1 MGLTVNHST
10 YTYSEIKRQF
20 AAWKQLLY
28 HLEKK
33 GSKNLKIVEKF
44 SEAVW
49 IFTGCGTSY
58 YLAQTASLLFEN
70 ITGIPTKAVPSSEM
84 IIFPQHIF
92 NSKSN
97 YLVVPMSRSGTST
110 EVVMAARTVK
120 KDLKLP
126 TLAVS
131 CTPDSPLVKE
141 AVHTLEFPFEK
152 EQSVIMTGSFTS
164 MLMSVVHLA
173 ALYAEDRQL
182 ITKMAKL
189 ADTAEALVQ
198 SSEPQIKD
206 IALVDDLKDFVFLGQ
221 GPYFGIANEAA
232 LKIQEMSI
240 SHSQSF
246 HALEY
251 RHGPKSTATANTL
264 LTLLFSEAGLSLE
277 ADLLK
282 DLKQLGAKT
291 LALTSAHM
299 VEECH
304 RADYIIDVPPGYG
317 DILTPFMY
325 MPLLQLLGYYKAI
338 AKHLN
343 PDNPRNLTAVVE
355 FNLSENGKYGK

>member
-1 MGLTVNHST
+1 VNQST
-10 YTYSEIKRQF
+10 YTYTEIKRQF

-33 GSKNLKIVEKF
+33 RSKNLKIVEKY

-49 IFTGCGTSY
+49 VFTGCGTSY
-58 YLAQTASLLFEN
+58 YLAQVASLLFEN
-70 ITGIPTKAVPSSEM
+70 LTGIPSKAVPCSE
-84 IIFPQHIF
+84 ILIFPQIIF
-92 NSKSN
+92 NSKSE
-97 YLVVPMSRSGTST
+97 YLVVPISRSGTST
-110 EVVMAARTVK
+110 EAIMASRTAK
-120 KDLKLP
+120 NNLKLP
-126 TLAVS
+126 TLVVS
-131 CTPDSPLVKE
+131 CNPDSTLVKE
-141 AVHTLEFPFEK
+141 AVHALSFPFEK
-152 EQSVIMTGSFTS
+152 EESMIMTGSFTS
-164 MLMSVVHLA
+164 MLLSIVHLA

-182 ITKMAKL
+182 ITKIAKL

-198 SSEPQIKD
+198 NSEPQIKD
-206 IALVDDLKDFVFLGQ
+206 IAFVDDLEDFVFLGQ
-221 GPYFGIANEAA
+221 GPYYGIANEAA

-282 DLKQLGAKT
+282 DLKQLGATT
-291 LALTSAHM
+291 LTLTSAHM
-299 VEECH
+299 VKECH

-317 DILTPFMY
+317 DILTPFLY
-325 MPLLQLLGYYKAI
+325 MPVLQLLGYYKAT

-343 PDNPRNLTAVVE
+343 PDNPKNLTAVVE
-355 FNLSENGKYGK
+355 FNLTENGKYGKKEI